1 MNKKLISENYKKRL
15 QELAGVLI
23 EDNSGKLK
31 NFGISNDVVSFI
43 IGLDDKLALFLTNIT
58 LFEFA
63 KQEGLKGK
71 NIKELIP
78 IINQEDFLQF
88 LHNNRER
95 LNYILEWIKSPNR
108 QGNIDFKSIEDLS
121 QAFNMADTW
130 FNSFEATGV
139 ITDESGE
146 VVKNYPNDGMYWIDL
161 KTNDSCEESDA
172 MGHCGR
178 DGLATTIFSL
188 RDINKVPY
196 VTVAYN
202 EDTKTLT
209 QVKGR
214 ANKRPVERYMPF
226 VFNFLNDMVKKG
238 KIENVKWSYSPHGP
252 DLTEPEIAYVFE
264 GNLDAYISGMVKG
277 NLLSQ
282 VYVPLSYGKE
292 EIIKAIGKEKYS
304 EYINQLLIKNLESP
318 SFRLKLKKGDII
330 SAVGQER
337 YKEYLNQLMDKAL
350 ENPAYKVSLPK
361 ADIVNVVGEE
371 KYNQYIDGILNK
383 VLVDPIKYTVD
394 MEKDELFAILGE
406 EKYKEFMISVVK
418 KIVDASSSENTLEY
432 LLKKHKLHM
441 PIDKIKQIVGSK
453 TWFMFLKRSH
463 ESGQSNIRGRLD

>member
-1 MNKKLISENYKKRL
+1 
-15 QELAGVLI
+15 
-23 EDNSGKLK
+23 
-31 NFGISNDVVSFI
+31 
-43 IGLDDKLALFLTNIT
+43 
-58 LFEFA
+58 
-63 KQEGLKGK
+63 
-71 NIKELIP
+71 
-78 IINQEDFLQF
+78 
-88 LHNNRER
+88 
-95 LNYILEWIKSPNR
+95 
-108 QGNIDFKSIEDLS
+108 
-121 QAFNMADTW
+121 
-130 FNSFEATGV
+130 
-139 ITDESGE
+139 
-146 VVKNYPNDGMYWIDL
+146 
-161 KTNDSCEESDA
+161 
-172 MGHCGR
+172 
-178 DGLATTIFSL
+178 
-188 RDINKVPY
+188 
-196 VTVAYN
+196 
-202 EDTKTLT
+202 
-209 QVKGR
+209 
-214 ANKRPVERYMPF
+214 
-226 VFNFLNDMVKKG
+226 
-238 KIENVKWSYSPHGP
+238 
-252 DLTEPEIAYVFE
+252 
-264 GNLDAYISGMVKG
+264 MVKG

>member
-1 MNKKLISENYKKRL
+1 MHSKLISESYKKRL
-15 QELAGVLI
+15 QELAGVLS
-23 EDNSGKLK
+23 EDNTGKLK
-31 NFGISNDVVSFI
+31 NFGISDDVANFI
-43 IGLDDKLALFLTNIT
+43 VGIDDKLALFLTNIT

-121 QAFNMADTW
+121 QAYEMADAW
-130 FNSFEATGV
+130 FNTFEATG
-139 ITDESGE
+139 IIDDESGE
-146 VVKNYPNDGMYWIDL
+146 VVKTYPNEGMYWIDL
-161 KTNDSCEESDA
+161 KTNNSCEESSA

-178 DGLATTIFSL
+178 DGLATTLFSL
-188 RDINKVPY
+188 RDTNKVPY
-196 VTVAYN
+196 VTIAYN
-202 EDTKTLT
+202 ENTKTIT

-214 ANKRPVERYMPF
+214 ANKRPVERYMQF

-238 KIENVKWSYSPHGP
+238 KIEHVKWSYGK
-252 DLTEPEIAYVFE
+252 DLTAPEVAYVFE
-264 GNLDAYISGMVKG
+264 GNLDAYIAGMVKD
-277 NLLSQ
+277 NLISK

-330 SAVGQER
+330 AAVGPDK

-350 ENPAYKVSLPK
+350 ENPAYKVNLPK
-361 ADIVNVVGEE
+361 SDIVNVVGEE

-383 VLVDPIKYTVD
+383 VLVDPVKYAVD

-406 EKYKEFMISVVK
+406 VKYKEFMSNIVK
-418 KIVDASSSENTLEY
+418 KVVEASSSENTLQY
-432 LLKKHKLHM
+432 LLGKHKLTM
-441 PIDKIKQIVGSK
+441 PIDKVQQMVGPK
-453 TWFMFLKRSH
+453 IWFMFLNRSNKK
-463 ESGQSNIRGRLD
+463 GMSNLYSRLD